1 MVYRE
6 IICGDSAI
14 IFKAG
19 DDISLETNSAV
30 RKLLLFFEN
39 NHING
44 VVDYIPSY
52 NELLISFDPSVT
64 DHESLIK
71 HLRSFKDDIDAIE
84 LSGSFIVCVPVL
96 YGGTAGPDI
105 AEVAEHNSISEEEVI
120 KIHSGRDYY
129 VYMLGFTPGFCYLG
143 GIDDR
148 IAIPRKA
155 TPRISIPAGSVGI
168 AGSQTGIYPLASP
181 GGWQIIG
188 MTPLKLFDPLKDPEF
203 LVSAGD
209 YIRFCPVEQSEYND
223 IESAVRAGAWE
234 VEKIRMIS

>member
-6 IICGDSAI
+6 IVCSDSAI

-30 RKLLLFFEN
+30 RRLLRFFEDTR
-39 NHING
+39 IKG
-44 VVDYIPSY
+44 IVDFIPSY

-71 HLRSFKDDIDAIE
+71 HLGSFKDEIDAIKLTE
-84 LSGSFIVCVPVL
+84 SFIVCVPVL
-96 YGGTAGPDI
+96 YGGTGGPDI
-105 AEVAEHNSISEEEVI
+105 ADVAGHNSISEADVI
-120 KIHSGRDYY
+120 RIHSERDYY

-143 GIDDR
+143 GVDDR
-148 IAIPRKA
+148 IVTPRRM
-155 TPRISIPAGSVGI
+155 TPRIGIPAGSVGI

-188 MTPLKLFDPLKDPEF
+188 KTPLRLFDPSRHPEF
-203 LVSAGD
+203 LINAGD
-209 YIRFCPVEQSEYND
+209 YIRFCPVDSTGYRD
-223 IESAVRAGAWE
+223 IESAVEAGTWE
-234 VEKIRMIS
+234 VKKIRRAS